1 MRAADVMT
9 TEVCAASPEA
19 PIHEIAHEMW
29 ERRISAVPVIDDED
43 RVLGVVSEGDLVR
56 RAELGTDRRSWW
68 LDLFSS
74 DRSLAGDYVKT
85 HGRTAAD
92 VMTRPA
98 ITVTEDV
105 DLSEIA
111 RLLETRRIKRVPV
124 VRDGR
129 LVGIVSRADIVRAL
143 VAAGPKWNRPVSS
156 DEAVRA
162 AMMTELKKLPFAIA
176 AHTNVIVDDEAVHVW
191 GHVDSPEQ
199 RRAILLA
206 AEETAGGRKVID
218 HLVDWRIPGYV

>member
-9 TEVCAASPEA
+9 TNVCAASPEA
-19 PIHEIAHEMW
+19 PIHEIAREMW
-29 ERRISAVPVIDDED
+29 DRRISAVPVVDDED

-85 HGRTAAD
+85 HGRTASD

-98 ITVTEDV
+98 ITVTETT
-105 DLSEIA
+105 DLAEIA
-111 RLLETRRIKRVPV
+111 RLLETKRIKRVPV
-124 VRDGR
+124 IRDGK

-143 VAAGPKWNRPVSS
+143 VAVGPKWNQPVSS
-156 DEAVRA
+156 DEKVRTD
-162 AMMTELKKLPFAIA
+162 MMSELKKLPFAIA
-176 AHTNVIVDDEAVHVW
+176 AHTNIIVDDAAVHVW

-206 AEETAGGRKVID
+206 AEEKAAGRKVVD

>member
-9 TEVCAASPEA
+9 TNVCVASPEA
-19 PIHEIAHEMW
+19 PIHEIAREMW
-29 ERRISAVPVIDDED
+29 DRRISAVPVVDDED

-68 LDLFSS
+68 LDLFTS

-85 HGRTAAD
+85 HGRTARD
-92 VMTRPA
+92 VMTKPA
-98 ITVTEDV
+98 VTVAEDV
-105 DLSEIA
+105 DLAEIA
-111 RLLETRRIKRVPV
+111 RLLETKRIKRVPV
-124 VRDGR
+124 VRDGK

-143 VAAGPKWNRPVSS
+143 VAVGPRWNQPIIS
-156 DEAVRA
+156 DERVRQDMLA
-162 AMMTELKKLPFAIA
+162 ELKKLPFAIA
-176 AHTNVIVDDEAVHVW
+176 AHTNVIVDDSAVHVW

-206 AEETAGGRKVID
+206 AEEKAGGRKVMD